1 MKIIE
6 EKRKN
11 IALFGDIDTG
21 TFFRF
26 NEQKGKEEE

>member
-11 IALFGDIDTG
+11 IALFGDVSIG
-21 TFFRF
+21 TIFVLMHKFL
-26 NEQKGKEEE
+26 